1 LYDREARFNANAE
14 MVTALDASLCH
25 SRIEE
30 RAVLNRERTEKYEK
44 NRPPNKGW
52 HELKSTEFQKEM
64 YRNRVAQNSE
74 ANALYLEKLK
84 DRNLY

>member
-1 LYDREARFNANAE
+1 
-14 MVTALDASLCH
+14 MVTAFDGVLCH

-30 RAVLNRERTEKYEK
+30 RTVLNRERKEKYEK

-52 HELKSTEFQKEM
+52 HELKSSEFQKEL

-74 ANALYLEKLK
+74 ANALYLKKL
-84 DRNLY
+84 